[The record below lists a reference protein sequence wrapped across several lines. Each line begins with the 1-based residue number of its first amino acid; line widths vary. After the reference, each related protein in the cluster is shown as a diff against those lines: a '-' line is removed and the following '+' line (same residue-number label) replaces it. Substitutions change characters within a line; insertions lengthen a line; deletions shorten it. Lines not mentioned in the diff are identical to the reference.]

1 MKAKLKRLIPTRDS
15 VQQNRWLRW
24 LGPTLLEPRLWHMGR
39 RGIALGVALG
49 VFFGFLIPI
58 AQIPASATMAVVLRA
73 NVPMAIAS
81 TLVTNPVTFGPIYY
95 AAYRLG
101 SLIVDAPPVEEAAL
115 AVEETTKAIETAN
128 TYEPGERITWGDRAQ
143 RVYQHVTTVGKPLLV
158 GLSIMAVICSV
169 SSYFLIS
176 GIWRL
181 RTLLRRNKRLRTR
194 RLEILAESSQP
205 ARKTDAHRS
214 SAPPSSPDQPSNS
227 ARIK

>member
-1 MKAKLKRLIPTRDS
+1 MKAKLKRLIPTRES

-58 AQIPASATMAVVLRA
+58 AQIPASAAMAVVLRA

-101 SLIVDAPPVEEAAL
+101 SFIVTAPPVEEA
-115 AVEETTKAIETAN
+115 V
-128 TYEPGERITWGDRAQ
+128 Q
-143 RVYQHVTTVGKPLLV
+143 
-158 GLSIMAVICSV
+158 
-169 SSYFLIS
+169 
-176 GIWRL
+176 
-181 RTLLRRNKRLRTR
+181 
-194 RLEILAESSQP
+194 
-205 ARKTDAHRS
+205 
-214 SAPPSSPDQPSNS
+214 
-227 ARIK
+227 